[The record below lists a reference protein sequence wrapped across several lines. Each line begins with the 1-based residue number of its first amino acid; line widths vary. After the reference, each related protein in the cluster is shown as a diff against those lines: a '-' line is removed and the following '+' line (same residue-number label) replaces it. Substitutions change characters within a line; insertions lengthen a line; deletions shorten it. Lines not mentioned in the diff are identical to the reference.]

1 MSFAKLTDLMEL
13 SLNFETLGSLA
24 IKAGDQP
31 QSMSDS
37 PIIKVGGEPVIP
49 GSSLKGALRSSLE
62 ALLSAKG
69 TLVCVPST
77 AIPNHITR
85 RKYQGEPE
93 SEIEKRRV
101 EYLRQLGR
109 KSPCTPNAAD
119 ICPVC
124 LIFGTVGGNQGLS
137 GSAVFLDAR
146 LPKDS
151 YSPEM
156 VPERTHV
163 AITRDTRSQSGG
175 ALVTTETVD
184 AGVKFAG
191 AIRLINPE
199 AWQVGA
205 ILQAIEWLRQLGIG
219 SKKTA
224 GYGQLQIDV
233 RSIERKTLT
242 GGKWQSTALTQDE
255 FLQAFVARFE
265 AKK

>member
-1 MSFAKLTDLMEL
+1 MSFEKLTDLIEL
-13 SLNFETLGSLA
+13 SFVFETLGSLT

-31 QSMSDS
+31 QTLADS
-37 PIIKVGGEPVIP
+37 PVIRIGGEPVIP

-69 TLVCVPST
+69 ELVCVPST

-85 RKYQGEPE
+85 GSRD
-93 SEIEKRRV
+93 EIEKKKR

-109 KSPCTPNAAD
+109 KDSCRSDAP
-119 ICPVC
+119 CPVC

-146 LPKDS
+146 LGDKF
-151 YSPEM
+151 SPEM

-191 AIRLINPE
+191 AIRFINPE

-205 ILQAIEWLRQLGIG
+205 ILQAVEWLRQLGIG

-224 GYGQLQIDV
+224 GYGQLGITI

-242 GGKWQSTALTQDE
+242 GGKWQIAALTQDE
-255 FLQAFVARFE
+255 FLQAFVNRFE